1 MLTLFYST
9 FFNIE
14 KNTYASAM
22 IITISITA
30 LNMLNTKDAVTIA
43 NTTATI
49 RMSRSCIP
57 DFMLW
62 IDGVLC
68 LNIKRNVGLVRFE
81 LTIDGSLRTLEEFK
95 ENTNQC
101 SNGSSLTRSVE
112 QVSVDPLL
120 IILSAGARRHS

>member
-49 RMSRSCIP
+49 RMSRSVTP
-57 DFMLW
+57 DFM
-62 IDGVLC
+62 
-68 LNIKRNVGLVRFE
+68 
-81 LTIDGSLRTLEEFK
+81 SY
-95 ENTNQC
+95 
-101 SNGSSLTRSVE
+101 
-112 QVSVDPLL
+112 
-120 IILSAGARRHS
+120 